1 MNTTS
6 KKYILS
12 LIVSIC
18 LIFAVAA
25 NVSGETYEALKG
37 VESVKAVFDF
47 RVSSPKI
54 AAVHLDLIHKTFKN
68 RNLTAIT
75 KNPDFV
81 VVFMGPAVKL
91 ISKNRES
98 FSSED
103 QKHLDAIA
111 GIIAKMVKDG
121 IKVEVCVVAAD
132 LLGVDP
138 ASLLPEIKQV
148 ENGWISSIGYQ
159 HNGYAL
165 IPDF

>member
-1 MNTTS
+1 MNTPS
-6 KKYILS
+6 KKYIWS
-12 LIVSIC
+12 LIVSMC
-18 LIFAVAA
+18 LIFAAA
-25 NVSGETYEALKG
+25 AIVSGETYEALKG

-47 RVSSPKI
+47 RVSSPKV
-54 AAVHLDLIHKTFKN
+54 AAAHLDLIHKTYKN

-98 FSSED
+98 FSVED
-103 QKHLDAIA
+103 QKNLDTIA
-111 GIIAKMVKDG
+111 GIISKMVKDG

-132 LLGVDP
+132 LLGLD
-138 ASLLPEIKQV
+138 ATTFLPEINQV

-165 IPDF
+165 VPDF